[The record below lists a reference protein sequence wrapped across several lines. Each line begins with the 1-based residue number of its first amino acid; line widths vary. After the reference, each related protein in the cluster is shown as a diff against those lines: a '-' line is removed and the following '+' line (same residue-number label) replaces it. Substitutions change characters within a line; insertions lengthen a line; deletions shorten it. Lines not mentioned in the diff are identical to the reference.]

1 MKAVPRAPEAGE
13 AVLGI
18 DIGGTK
24 IAAGLVS
31 AEGVVLRSRTARTPA
46 REGAAAVLAQAV
58 RLAREVCAEG
68 GEIVACGVGSAG
80 TIDAEG
86 VVTHA
91 TAALPGW
98 IGTDLRSAFS
108 SALRLPVRVLNDVHA
123 WALGEAR
130 FGAAAGAEDALVVT
144 VGTGVGGAIVRE
156 GRVVRG
162 ATNSAGAIGHIPAP
176 SPLPGRAARPRRCP
190 CGRIGHLEA
199 YASGPG
205 ILATFRERGGTAD
218 DLASMEGGL
227 ADEVID
233 EAATLL
239 GRALAGVITVL
250 DPEIVVIGGGVARLG
265 ERLLLPLARAVGRE
279 ALPGPDRVTIRPA
292 ALASAGGVVGAAA
305 AAM

>member
-1 MKAVPRAPEAGE
+1 MK

-24 IAAGLVS
+24 IAAGLVT
-31 AEGVVLRSRTARTPA
+31 AEGAVLHSRTARTPA
-46 REGAAAVLAQAV
+46 REGAAAVLAQAL
-58 RLAREVCAEG
+58 RLARAVCADG
-68 GEIVACGVGSAG
+68 VEIMACGVGSAG
-80 TIDAEG
+80 TIDARG

-91 TAALPGW
+91 TGALPGW
-98 IGTDLRSAFS
+98 TGTDLRSAFS
-108 SALRLPVRVLNDVHA
+108 SALRLPVQVLNDVHA

-130 FGAAAGAEDALVVT
+130 FGAAAGAADALVVT
-144 VGTGVGGAIVRE
+144 VGTGIGGAIVRE

-162 ATNSAGAIGHIPAP
+162 ATGSAGSIGHIPAP
-176 SPLPGRAARPRRCP
+176 SSVSAPAARSRRCP

-218 DLASMEGGL
+218 DLATMEGAL

-239 GRALAGVITVL
+239 GRALAGAITVL
-250 DPEIVVIGGGVARLG
+250 DPEIVVIGGGVALLGDRLM
-265 ERLLLPLARAVGRE
+265 LPLARAVGQE

-292 ALASAGGVVGAAA
+292 ALAPAGGIVGAAT